1 MREKIDESFRGDK
14 EMKKILKQ
22 DKPLWYSVTKDTIV
36 NDVYLRIGDKIKFEE
51 INAQKI
57 KEAIVLLK
65 KTIDFDDNTTVSL
78 FHLDEEQLKNYTD
91 EEIAA
96 FYTDF
101 TK

>member
-1 MREKIDESFRGDK
+1 M
-14 EMKKILKQ
+14 
-22 DKPLWYSVTKDTIV
+22 
-36 NDVYLRIGDKIKFEE
+36 
-51 INAQKI
+51 
-57 KEAIVLLK
+57 LLK